1 VRVCVRA
8 VTSSFSVRVRFVP
21 SLVDDVIG
29 RCCHRHILP
38 PPRRHLLNE
47 VVIYEAPSYSVYVN
61 QTAAEEEVR
70 RLNVSI
76 DIGRRRRLPV

>member
-1 VRVCVRA
+1 MCVRVCVRA

-21 SLVDDVIG
+21 SFVDDVIG
-29 RCCHRHILP
+29 RCCHRHIL

-76 DIGRRRRLPV
+76 DIGRRRLPV